1 MTYFKIG
8 TTLLLASHILAVT
21 QSDDDGLLIALLGG
35 ADIHLD
41 RDQAALF
48 RAHVCLGPGKGAFQS
63 RAVEGLGTVIEFVAA
78 TAATDV
84 PAPST
89 PAHLRF
95 T

>member
-8 TTLLLASHILAVT
+8 TTLVRASRIIAA
-21 QSDDDGLLIALLGG
+21 SSSADDGLLLAMEGG
-35 ADIHLD
+35 AEIHLD

-48 RAHVCLGPGKGAFQS
+48 RSYLSPGAGKVAFQS
-63 RAVEGLGTVIEFVAA
+63 RAVAGLGTVIEFLAA
-78 TAATDV
+78 AAPADV

-89 PAHLRF
+89 PTHLRF

>member
-8 TTLLLASHILAVT
+8 LTLIRASRIVAA
-21 QSDDDGLLIALLGG
+21 SPSADDGLLLAMEGG
-35 ADIHLD
+35 GEIHLD

-48 RAHVCLGPGKGAFQS
+48 RAHVSPGPGKGAFQS
-63 RAVEGLGTVIEFVAA
+63 RAVTGLGTVIEFLAA
-78 TAATDV
+78 TAPSDV
-84 PAPST
+84 PAPGG